1 MVIPMVHNAK
11 NGRTVLILLVFIA
24 CLVTPAFAG
33 TKYLDGSPNLTAY
46 ITGTNQYTAGS
57 EIAIPV
63 VIQNTGISTNYEVS
77 SNIVNRTDIPT
88 TAKFVTVAMGSGDAP
103 VVIKSD
109 PQMVGD
115 IASEDQATVTFSAKV
130 NADAQGG
137 TYQIP
142 LNISYTQYTNIDQY
156 GLDTVRYYYE
166 PYTVT
171 VTVPVSIKSEVIPA
185 VVTAT
190 SDSLVAGAQG
200 YVNLTIKNIGS
211 LDGSKATVQILQDTA
226 SPVSPVDTSVYIG
239 DFPAGSTVA
248 CQYKVAVASDAI
260 NKTYPVDVVV
270 VYQDNEGDFVTSQTQ
285 TVGVDVGS
293 KVAFSVLSSPVEMS
307 PGSKRTIQVEYLNTG
322 DSTVHS
328 AEARISVVDP
338 FTSSSDIAYL
348 GDLAPGQSAV
358 ASYQMSVASDA
369 TIKEYGLDTE
379 IRYNDALDDT
389 YVSDP
394 MKVSI
399 DVKNLAGI
407 QGIVSNPVDITVL
420 VGLIIGIVYV
430 ILHFRKKQ
438 K

>member
-142 LNISYTQYTNIDQY
+142 LNISYTQYTNIDQS

-190 SDSLVAGAQG
+190 SDSLVTGAQG
-200 YVNLTIKNIGS
+200 YVNLTIRNIGS

-239 DFPAGSTVA
+239 DFPAGE
-248 CQYKVAVASDAI
+248 YRGL
-260 NKTYPVDVVV
+260 PVQGRRGIGCHQ
-270 VYQDNEGDFVTSQTQ
+270 QD
-285 TVGVDVGS
+285 
-293 KVAFSVLSSPVEMS
+293 LS
-307 PGSKRTIQVEYLNTG
+307 GRRCRGL
-322 DSTVHS
+322 
-328 AEARISVVDP
+328 
-338 FTSSSDIAYL
+338 
-348 GDLAPGQSAV
+348 PGQ
-358 ASYQMSVASDA
+358 
-369 TIKEYGLDTE
+369 
-379 IRYNDALDDT
+379 
-389 YVSDP
+389 
-394 MKVSI
+394 
-399 DVKNLAGI
+399 
-407 QGIVSNPVDITVL
+407 
-420 VGLIIGIVYV
+420 
-430 ILHFRKKQ
+430 
-438 K
+438 